1 MEQFWQKLTA
11 FAFHRS
17 QQFDKVEHAPRD
29 VSDVT
34 LPEPLQTFV
43 AVVTGSAG
51 NEPALYLTAL
61 THRSVTHDASVPGT
75 ESNQRL
81 EFLGDAVLD
90 MVISEYLYRSFP
102 NSAEGDL
109 SSNRAKIVN
118 RKSLAGF
125 AQTMGL
131 GNYLIIGESADCNKI
146 RTSESA
152 LADAFESLT
161 GAIYLDKGLD
171 AVRAF
176 VMKQVIEHVDFKTIV
191 ASEHNYKS
199 RLIEYTQSHHIPSPV
214 YTVIAQDGAEH
225 EKIFTIEVSCA
236 GCSCGRGS
244 APRKKDAEQLA
255 AKEAVELL
263 LHAEQNA
270 LPEP

>member
-1 MEQFWQKLTA
+1 
-11 FAFHRS
+11 
-17 QQFDKVEHAPRD
+17 
-29 VSDVT
+29 
-34 LPEPLQTFV
+34 
-43 AVVTGSAG
+43 
-51 NEPALYLTAL
+51 
-61 THRSVTHDASVPGT
+61 
-75 ESNQRL
+75 
-81 EFLGDAVLD
+81 

-199 RLIEYTQSHHIPSPV
+199 RLIEYTQSHHIPPPV

-225 EKIFTIEVSCA
+225 EKVFTIEVSCA

-255 AKEAVELL
+255 AKEAVEML
-263 LHAEQNA
+263 LHAEQSA